1 MARRNTLPTLPETP
15 RTVRI
20 AGIDIAAVSMP
31 EAVDVMLELGRR
43 GEPQLV
49 VTPNVDHI
57 VVMERDAEFAAA
69 YSSAALRLAD
79 GAPIVFLSRLLGTP
93 LPERV
98 TGVDLTGE
106 LLRRCECTGQ
116 SAFFFGGSPLALA
129 SALERI
135 RADHPGLAIAG
146 AVSPTV
152 DLDGP
157 TGDEAEALAAMRAA
171 APDLVFIFLGS
182 PKGEKWFLRRRAE
195 LPPSVFVSVG
205 ATVNFLAGDV
215 RRAPAWVQSA
225 GLEWLWRLAH
235 EPRRL
240 FRRYVIRDSRFAV
253 IAAHE
258 LLARLGRSGA

>member
-1 MARRNTLPTLPETP
+1 M
-15 RTVRI
+15 
-20 AGIDIAAVSMP
+20 
-31 EAVDVMLELGRR
+31 
-43 GEPQLV
+43 
-49 VTPNVDHI
+49 
-57 VVMERDAEFAAA
+57 
-69 YSSAALRLAD
+69 
-79 GAPIVFLSRLLGTP
+79 FLSRLLGTP

-129 SALERI
+129 STLERI

-215 RRAPAWVQSA
+215 RRAPTWVQSA

-253 IAAHE
+253 IAARE
-258 LLARLGRSGA
+258 LLRAPWALRRLNPPPRTVPPRRRQGTAGALAANRLPGPPMVKGPLLVMRRRDGRILATSPLAASTIDVAIVGSVNSTVASLLPVESTT

>member
-1 MARRNTLPTLPETP
+1 MASPHPLPTSPENP

-20 AGIDIAAVSMP
+20 AGIDIAVVSMA
-31 EAVDVMLELGRR
+31 EAVDVMLGLGSR
-43 GEPQLV
+43 GRPELV
-49 VTPNVDHI
+49 VTPNVDHL
-57 VVMERDAEFAAA
+57 VVMERDPEFAAA

-106 LLRRCECTGQ
+106 LLRRGEQTGH
-116 SAFFFGGSPLALA
+116 SAFFFGGSPGALA
-129 SALERI
+129 GALARI
-135 RADHPGLAIAG
+135 KAEYPRLVVAG
-146 AVSPTV
+146 AVSPAV
-152 DLDGP
+152 DLDRP
-157 TGDEAEALAAMRAA
+157 TADEEEALATMRAA

-182 PKGEKWFLRRRAE
+182 PKGEKWFLRRRDD
-195 LPPSVFVSVG
+195 LPSSVFVSVG
-205 ATVNFLAGDV
+205 ATVDFLAGDV

-225 GLEWLWRLAH
+225 GLEWLWRFAH

-253 IAAHE
+253 IAARE
-258 LLARLGRSGA
+258 LLARRGRSGA

>member
-1 MARRNTLPTLPETP
+1 VARRNTVPTSPETP

-20 AGIDIAAVSMP
+20 AGIDIAAVSMAQ
-31 EAVDVMLELGRR
+31 AVDLMLGLTSR
-43 GEPQLV
+43 GAPQLV

-57 VVMERDAEFAAA
+57 VVAERDPEFAAA

-79 GAPIVFLSRLLGTP
+79 GAPLVFLSRLLGTP

-106 LLRRCECTGQ
+106 LLRRCERTGQ
-116 SAFFFGGSPLALA
+116 SAFFFGGSPQALS
-129 SALERI
+129 SALQRI
-135 RADHPGLAIAG
+135 TADHPGLTIAG
-146 AVSPTV
+146 AVAPTV
-152 DLDGP
+152 DLDRP
-157 TGDEAEALAAMRAA
+157 TGDEAEALATMRAA

-195 LPPSVFVSVG
+195 LPLSVFISVG
-205 ATVNFLAGDV
+205 ATVDFLAGEV

-240 FRRYVIRDSRFAV
+240 FRRYVIQDSRFAV
-253 IAAHE
+253 IAVRE
-258 LLARLGRSGA
+258 LLARRRRSGV